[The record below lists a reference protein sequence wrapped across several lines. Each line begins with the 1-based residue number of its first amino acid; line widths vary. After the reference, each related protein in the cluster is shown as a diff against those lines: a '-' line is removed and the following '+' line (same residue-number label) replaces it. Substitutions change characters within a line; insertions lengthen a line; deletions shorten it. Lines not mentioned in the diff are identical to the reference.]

1 MVFDTENRVLTNL
14 YSDCKIA
21 IFVFCRG
28 VSTRFMDDIYII
40 IHVSWLNFRMNQ
52 DACIRNKDI

>member
-40 IHVSWLNFRMNQ
+40 IHVSWLNFRMN
-52 DACIRNKDI
+52 